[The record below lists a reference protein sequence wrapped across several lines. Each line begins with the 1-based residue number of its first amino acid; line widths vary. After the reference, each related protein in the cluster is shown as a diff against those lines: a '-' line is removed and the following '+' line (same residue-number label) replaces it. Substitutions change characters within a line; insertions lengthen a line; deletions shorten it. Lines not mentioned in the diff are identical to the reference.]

1 MENLF
6 MECPE
11 CDGDGFI
18 TIDLNDTHIPYEQNQ
33 VDYDC
38 MYCDGKG
45 KVIHEDEYQIK
56 LDGVIEMIGG
66 IETRMQVI
74 SRLIKSNPTLSNK
87 YIDRLDTL
95 SRAYGRLKCYKN
107 KLLNLA

>member
-18 TIDLNDTHIPYEQNQ
+18 TIDLNDTHIPYEQNP

-38 MYCDGKG
+38 MYCDGTG
-45 KVIHEDEYQIK
+45 KVVCQHELECRM
-56 LDGVIEMIGG
+56 GVIEDMILGM
-66 IETRMQVI
+66 ETRMQVI
-74 SRLIKSNPTLSNK
+74 TQMLKATNSKKFL
-87 YIDRLDTL
+87 DRLDTL
-95 SRAYGRLKCYKN
+95 SRAYGRLKMYKN
-107 KLLNLA
+107 KLLNLAQ

>member
-18 TIDLNDTHIPYEQNQ
+18 TIDLNDTHIPYEQNP

-45 KVIHEDEYQIK
+45 KVIRQDELECRIE
-56 LDGVIEMIGG
+56 VIEDMILGM
-66 IETRMQVI
+66 ETRIQVI
-74 SRLIKSNPTLSNK
+74 SQMLKATNSQKFL
-87 YIDRLDTL
+87 DRLDTL
-95 SRAYGRLKCYKN
+95 SRAYGRLKMYKN